1 MILFTCSFPAIDVS
15 FTHKNFLPMKY
26 FSSGSQL
33 IHILGFISLILVL
46 SGLTSCTYKTHN
58 NHIRLG
64 LVQLE
69 NGQQAVEMDSVRA
82 MLSKFQ
88 DIDFESVELSDSNF
102 DPNDFDILWI
112 HQIETDTANVN
123 SILNERSIQQLKDF
137 QNNGGNLL
145 LTMSATNLLQPLG
158 LEDQFPETSTM
169 EAKDGGYGR
178 NLGLHA
184 FLSHPIFDGMHG
196 GAYLFSPKVDTVARQ
211 WGYFGD
217 DYLPKGNVVAIDW
230 AYIHLYENNKL
241 VLEYTTGKGKTMAVG
256 AYLNFAMANFNKDAL
271 ELFLKNTVNYLV
283 KSTSREDN
291 YWRYAPPVVKQHA
304 FQSQPVTLWK
314 ADMGDFS
321 SIPLQHIRKASENQ
335 WDLAGE
341 RILLMGKEHGGIDEI
356 WAHPF
361 MALRD
366 YTVGYRKTSQDTI
379 TWLGQKADD
388 VLITP
393 AAIQRTY
400 VIEQDTLIEQIVADI
415 KKPVSVIK
423 YQLKNSTDIQLFVKF
438 STRLRLMWPY
448 SSKVTGQ
455 IQYEWSDAANA
466 FIFTDNSQRMTTM
479 IGANLKPEYEICG
492 QFDGFE
498 SKNSTIRGVATTELL
513 ASGLMQFSLKTSQ
526 NLELVIAAS
535 NEGLQNTLATYD
547 QFAGQTEMIFQ
558 QAIDYYQNL
567 LENTLS
573 IQSPDPQFNEAYQW
587 AIAGTDQFYVHTPG
601 IGKSLVA
608 GYATTDYGWDGNH
621 RINGRPGYAWYFGR
635 DGQWSGFALND
646 YGDFEKVKSILQQYI
661 DFQRYDGKIYH
672 ELTTS
677 GVVHYD
683 AADAT
688 PLFVI
693 LAGHYLKHSGDTT
706 FIRSNW
712 PSIKKAIDFCFAT
725 DIDGDHL
732 INNTLVGHGWVEG
745 GHLFGG
751 QTTIYLA
758 SVWGKALE
766 TASQMAL
773 LMKDQ
778 HLSEYYL
785 QESVLVKGLINSDFW
800 NDKTKHFN
808 HSKNADGTYIEDVT
822 IMPSIP
828 LYYTQ
833 IKNGQQSV
841 VLEKFASNNFSSD
854 WGVRITG
861 MDSPRFS
868 PKGYHTGSVWPLYT
882 GWVALAEYKNERPL
896 QGFVHTVSNLNNYQ
910 DWGYGHVEEV
920 LNGLEYKPSGVC
932 AHQCWSET
940 MALQPLI
947 EGMLGYEPDAINH
960 AISLSPS
967 FPVNWDSVK
976 VNHLKMGDVDISFE
990 MKRDGHICK
999 FVFVQNQG
1007 RQHPILYFSPI
1018 FEAGTEITAVEC
1030 GNKSLA
1036 FAMQNKA
1043 DHVKTIMSFQ
1053 MKDTVIVTISYH
1065 RGLGVVPPDIR
1076 LAPGAVSQHI
1086 RVVSSELVDN
1096 QFIISTE
1103 GPGGTNQKLTIS
1115 KGDYLITGVEVATI
1129 VKDLDGMLEME
1140 LSFPRSKNAK
1150 NNYTQKVVTVEVTKG
1165 F

>member
-1 MILFTCSFPAIDVS
+1 
-15 FTHKNFLPMKY
+15 MKY
-26 FSSGSQL
+26 SSKESQL
-33 IHILGFISLILVL
+33 NYILSFIMLVVIVL
-46 SGLTSCTYKTHN
+46 GSVSCAETKHN
-58 NHIRLG
+58 HNIRLG
-64 LVQLE
+64 LVQLRH
-69 NGQQAVEMDSVRA
+69 GQQPAEMDSVTA
-82 MLSKFQ
+82 VLSKMQ
-88 DIDFESVELSDSNF
+88 DVDIKYVELGNSNF
-102 DPNDFDILWI
+102 NPNEFDILWV
-112 HQIETDTANVN
+112 HQIDTNKSMDA
-123 SILNERSIQQLKDF
+123 LNDRAVRQLRDF
-137 QNNGGNLL
+137 QSSGGNLL
-145 LTMSATNLLQPLG
+145 LTMSATNFLQPLG
-158 LEDQFPETSTM
+158 LEDQNPETSTM

-230 AYIHLYENNKL
+230 AYIHLYENKKL
-241 VLEYTTGKGKTMAVG
+241 VLEYTNGQGKTMAVG
-256 AYLNFAMANFNKDAL
+256 AYLNFAMDNFNKYAM

-304 FQSQPVTLWK
+304 FQSQPVTLWQ

-321 SIPLQHIRKASENQ
+321 SIPLQHTRKATENQ

-366 YTVGYRKTSQDTI
+366 YTIGFKENSQDSI
-379 TWLGQKADD
+379 TWLTRKADSIC
-388 VLITP
+388 ITP
-393 AAIQRTY
+393 AAIQRNFK
-400 VIEQDTLIEQIVADI
+400 IGNATLIEQIVVDI
-415 KKPVSVIK
+415 ENPVSVIK
-423 YQLKNSTDIQLFVKF
+423 YQLRNGSDIQLFVKF

-455 IQYEWSDAANA
+455 IQYEWSEAANA

-498 SKNSTIRGVATTELL
+498 SINSTIHGVATTDLL
-513 ASGLMQFSLKTSQ
+513 ASGLMQFSLKTGQ

-535 NEGLQNTLATYD
+535 NEGVVNTMTAYTEHASEKND
-547 QFAGQTEMIFQ
+547 VFQRAG
-558 QAIDYYQNL
+558 AYYQHL

-621 RINGRPGYAWYFGR
+621 CINGRPGYAWYFGR

-693 LAGHYLKHSGDTT
+693 LAGHYLKHSGDTA

-712 PSIKKAIDFCFAT
+712 PSIKKSIDFCFAT

-773 LMKDQ
+773 LMNRH

-785 QESVLVKGLINSDFW
+785 QESVLVKGLINRGFW
-800 NDKTKHFN
+800 NQKTQHFN
-808 HSKNADGTYIEDVT
+808 HSKNADGSYIEDIT

-828 LYYTQ
+828 LYLKQ
-833 IKNGQQSV
+833 IDNGQQSV
-841 VLEKFASNNFSSD
+841 VLQKFATNNFSSD

-861 MDSPRFS
+861 MDSPGFN
-868 PKGYHTGSVWPLYT
+868 PKGYHSGSVWPLYT
-882 GWVALAEYKNERPL
+882 GWVALAEYKNDRPL
-896 QGFVHTVSNLNNYQ
+896 QGYVHTVNNLNNYK

-940 MALQPLI
+940 MGLQPLI

-976 VNHLKMGDVDISFE
+976 VNHLKMGDVDMSFE
-990 MKRDGHICK
+990 MKRDGHTCK

-1030 GNKSLA
+1030 GSKPLA

-1043 DHVKTIMSFQ
+1043 DHVKAIMSFQ
-1053 MKDTVIVTISYH
+1053 MKDTVELNIAYH
-1065 RGLGVVPPDIR
+1065 RGLEVIPPDEDV
-1076 LAPGAVSQHI
+1076 APNDVSHHI
-1086 RVVSSELVDN
+1086 RVIASKLLDN
-1096 QFIISTE
+1096 QFIINTE
-1103 GPGGTNQKLTIS
+1103 GPGGTVRKLLIS
-1115 KGDYLITGVEVATI
+1115 KGDYLITGVEGAQIVSQSDRTI
-1129 VKDLDGMLEME
+1129 ELEV
-1140 LSFPRSKNAK
+1140 SYPQANPAK
-1150 NNYTQKVVTVEVTKG
+1150 NNYRAKVITLNVAKA